1 MVALDVE
8 PDIVRLPALP
18 ADFDV
23 TIEGLSKVLGEDTM
37 QDVIGVLSKVHF
49 NHEADCGETSDWLI
63 DAASRTGDEAL
74 VDKAKQT
81 KAFFLGV

>member
-1 MVALDVE
+1 
-8 PDIVRLPALP
+8 
-18 ADFDV
+18 
-23 TIEGLSKVLGEDTM
+23 M
-37 QDVIGVLSKVHF
+37 QDVLGVLSKVHF
-49 NHEADCGETSDWLI
+49 NHEAECGETYDWLI